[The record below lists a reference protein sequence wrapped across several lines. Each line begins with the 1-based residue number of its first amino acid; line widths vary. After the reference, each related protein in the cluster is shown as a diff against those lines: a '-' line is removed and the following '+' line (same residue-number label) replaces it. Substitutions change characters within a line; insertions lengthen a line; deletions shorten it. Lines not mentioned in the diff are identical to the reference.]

1 MKHTQFARFAGVA
14 VLMCGLAALPVFAI
28 DTIPIA
34 PFTFPSTANAGRGG
48 AHIAFTD
55 NVDALFYNPAALQK
69 AHQRSWIDFSPR
81 VTGPLFELLSA
92 VSSLDF
98 DNVGNLVNDLV
109 NLDPKGQN
117 RVPLGLDFGGPLAI
131 GYAAN
136 GFGWGIWNATS
147 VSVRLNGL
155 NAMTIEEHTDLILNG
170 GMAFNVWET
179 DNHNIDAGFVVKTFG
194 RVSVPVT
201 SLNIMSTALG
211 AVSGG
216 GFDIAALLDDLSM
229 PVLVGAGLDLGVTYR
244 WSKGL
249 TAAMTLSD
257 VFTGAGDVY
266 NLAKILPGG
275 KDVPKRLYTVPLTVN
290 LGAAYRMQILPS
302 FVDLSFMFDIHD
314 FGSMF
319 YDYTTRL
326 LENRRNGLLSLGFG
340 VDAVFLKHYSV
351 RLGLN
356 EMLPSV
362 GIGVKFNGF
371 QFDVSF
377 YGRELGF
384 EPGDYPTYALDI
396 GFVYRPEAKVKPNFL
411 TRGPIIDGRGTGKA
425 ASDTTG
431 GEAASGTETAAS
443 E

>member
-1 MKHTQFARFAGVA
+1 MKNTQCARFALM
-14 VLMCGLAALPVFAI
+14 VLLLGTLAALPVFAV
-28 DTIPIA
+28 DKIPIA

-69 AHQRSWIDFSPR
+69 ARQRSLVEFSPR
-81 VTGPLFELLSA
+81 VIGPVFELLSA
-92 VSSLDF
+92 IPDLDF
-98 DNVGNLVNDLV
+98 DNIGKVVNDIV
-109 NLDPKGQN
+109 GLDPNGRN
-117 RVPLGLDFGGPLAI
+117 RVPIGLDLGGPLAI

-136 GFGWGIWNATS
+136 GFGWGAWNTTS
-147 VSVRLNGL
+147 ISLRLNGL
-155 NAMTIEEHTDLILNG
+155 NALTIEEHTDLIFNG

-194 RVSVPVT
+194 RLSVPVT
-201 SLNIMSTALG
+201 SLNVMSTALG

-216 GFDIAALLDDLSM
+216 DFDFTALMEDLSV

-244 WSKGL
+244 WSQGL
-249 TAAMTLSD
+249 VAAMTLSD

-266 NLAKILPGG
+266 NLATLIPGG
-275 KDVPKRLYTVPLTVN
+275 NDNVPKRLYTVPFTVN
-290 LGAAYRMQILPS
+290 LGAAYTMQILPS

-314 FGSMF
+314 FASMF

-326 LENRRNGLLSLGFG
+326 LENRKNGLLGLGFG
-340 VDAVFLKHYSV
+340 VDAMFLKHYSV

-356 EMLPSV
+356 EMLPAV
-362 GIGVKFNGF
+362 GIGMKFGGF

-396 GFVYRPEAKVKPNFL
+396 GIVYRPEAKATSNFL
-411 TRGPIIDGRGTGKA
+411 TRGPIIDRRGGGKA
-425 ASDTTG
+425 ATDAVETTISD
-431 GEAASGTETAAS
+431 
-443 E
+443 